1 MYEPVYRI
9 TNHILK
15 HIGIIDACREI
26 ILHAPLV
33 PAWERKFQED
43 AIVRQAHHGTHL
55 EGNELNLSE
64 AAQVVA
70 GQTVVGR
77 PRDIQEV
84 INYRNVI
91 EYIES
96 LVHDPE
102 SSKDISTN
110 PSISLTQ
117 DTMLTIHRHTT
128 ERILPPDKIGSFR
141 TTQVVIKNSETGE
154 VSFRP
159 PAAVEVPFLIKD
171 FMSWINH
178 RIQDTHPVLASGIVQ
193 YEIARI
199 HPFID
204 GNGRVARALATL
216 VLYQGGY
223 DIRRFFSLE
232 EYYDSHAKG
241 YYDALQSVGRN
252 NGDMTVWLEYFV
264 EGLAIELN
272 RIKEKIN
279 RLSADIQLKEQM
291 GGKQLFLSE
300 RQIKI
305 IEHARSLGYIQ
316 NKMFSQ
322 LFPMVSEDTILREL
336 HDLIKNGILLKKGK
350 TKGAKY
356 VLKS

>member
-1 MYEPVYRI
+1 MYEPLYRI
-9 TNHILK
+9 TNHMLR
-15 HIGIIDACREI
+15 HIGIVDACREI
-26 ILHAPLV
+26 IEHAPLV

-55 EGNELNLSE
+55 EGNELNLTE

-91 EYIES
+91 EYIEKLSRNTEEAVS
-96 LVHDPE
+96 LSQE
-102 SSKDISTN
+102 LLL
-110 PSISLTQ
+110 SIHKL
-117 DTMLTIHRHTT
+117 TT

-159 PAAVEVPFLIKD
+159 PAAVEVPFLVKD
-171 FMSWINH
+171 FLSWINH
-178 RIQDTHPVLASGIVQ
+178 RVQDTHPVLVSGIVQ

-279 RLSADIQLKEQM
+279 KLSADIQLKEHM

-300 RQIKI
+300 RQIKLM
-305 IEHARSLGYIQ
+305 EHVRSLGYIQ
-316 NKMFSQ
+316 NKMFAQ

-336 HDLIKNGILLKKGK
+336 HDLIKNGILIKRGK

>member
-1 MYEPVYRI
+1 MYEPTYRI
-9 TNHILK
+9 TNHILR
-15 HIGIIDACREI
+15 HIGVIDACREI

-55 EGNELNLSE
+55 EGNELNLTE

-70 GQTVVGR
+70 GKKVVGR
-77 PRDIQEV
+77 QRDIQEV
-84 INYRNVI
+84 INYRNVV

-96 LVHDPE
+96 QVENTSPAILL
-102 SSKDISTN
+102 S
-110 PSISLTQ
+110 Q
-117 DTMLTIHRHTT
+117 DMLLTIHRHTT
-128 ERILPPDKIGSFR
+128 ERILPPEKIAAFR

-171 FMSWINH
+171 FMSWINN
-178 RIQDTHPVLASGIVQ
+178 RLQDTHPVLVSGIVQ

-232 EYYDSHAKG
+232 EYYDSHAPG
-241 YYDALQSVGRN
+241 YYTALQSVARA

-279 RLSADIQLKEQM
+279 RLSADIQLKEHM

-316 NKMFSQ
+316 NKMFTQ

-336 HDLIKNGILLKKGK
+336 HDLIKNGILMKKGK